1 MNYLMNVEKN
11 MKIQIV
17 ENYNEMSRTAA
28 DIFADVINKK
38 PECVLGLATGDTP
51 IGMYECLVEDYKA
64 GKVDFAEVKSVN
76 LDEYYP
82 ITPDNDQSYRYFMNY
97 HLFDKVNINKA
108 NTYVPDGQAIDVVKS
123 CEDYEKNIDTL
134 SGIDIQ
140 VLGIGRNGHVGFN
153 EPDSELYPYTHITDL
168 TANTIEANSR
178 FFESEDDVPKQALT
192 MGIESIFKARK
203 IVILASGEGKS
214 EAVKAM
220 LNGKITTNCPA
231 SLLRLHPDV
240 TLICDKDAAKYL

>member
-1 MNYLMNVEKN
+1 
-11 MKIQIV
+11 MKIKIV
-17 ENYNEMSRTAA
+17 DNYKEMSREAA
-28 DIFADVINKK
+28 NIFADVIKAK
-38 PECVLGLATGDTP
+38 HDCVLGLATGDTP
-51 IGMYECLVEDYKA
+51 IGMYECLVEDFNA
-64 GKVDFAEVKSVN
+64 GNIDFSGVKSVN

-82 ITPDNDQSYRYFMNY
+82 ITPENDQSYRYFMNY

-108 NTYVPDGQAIDVVKS
+108 DTYVPDGQATDVEKS
-123 CEDYEKNIDTL
+123 CEAYEKNIDAL
-134 SGIDIQ
+134 GGIDIQ

-203 IVILASGEGKS
+203 IVILASGEGKA
-214 EAVKAM
+214 EAVKTM
-220 LNGKITTNCPA
+220 IGGKITTNCPA

-240 TLICDKDAAKYL
+240 TLICDKSAGKIFSEI

>member
-1 MNYLMNVEKN
+1 
-11 MKIQIV
+11 MKVQIV
-17 ENYNEMSRTAA
+17 ENYKEMSRVAA
-28 DIFADVINKK
+28 DVFAEVISAK
-38 PECVLGLATGDTP
+38 PQCVLGLATGDTP

-64 GKVDFAEVKSVN
+64 GKIDFASAKSVN

-108 NTYVPDGQAIDVVKS
+108 GTFVPDGQATDADKS
-123 CEDYEKNIDTL
+123 CEAYEKNIDAL
-134 SGIDIQ
+134 GGIDIQ

-153 EPDSELYPYTHITDL
+153 EPDADGLFPYTHVTDL

-178 FFESEDDVPKQALT
+178 FFASEDDVPKQALT
-192 MGIESIFKARK
+192 MGMESIFKARK
-203 IVILASGEGKS
+203 IVILASGEGKA
-214 EAVKAM
+214 EAVKKM
-220 LNGKITTNCPA
+220 LKGNITTTCPA

-240 TLICDKDAAKYL
+240 TLICDKEAGKLL

>member
-1 MNYLMNVEKN
+1 
-11 MKIQIV
+11 MKVKIV
-17 ENYNEMSRTAA
+17 ENYSEMSRKAA
-28 DIFADVINKK
+28 DIFAEVINSKTQ
-38 PECVLGLATGDTP
+38 CVLGLATGDTP
-51 IGMYECLVEDYKA
+51 IGMYECLVADHKA
-64 GKVDFAEVKSVN
+64 GKVDFANVKSVN

-82 ITPDNDQSYRYFMNY
+82 ITPDNEQSYRYFMNY

-108 NTYVPDGQAIDVVKS
+108 DTYVPDGQAKDVEKS
-123 CEDYEKNIDTL
+123 CEEYEKNIDAL
-134 SGIDIQ
+134 GGIDIQ
-140 VLGIGRNGHVGFN
+140 VLGIGRNGHIGFN

-203 IVILASGEGKS
+203 IVILASGEGKA

-220 LNGKITTNCPA
+220 LCGNITTNCPA
-231 SLLRLHPDV
+231 SLLRLHSDT
-240 TLICDKDAAKYL
+240 TLICDKAAGKLLKNKC